1 MISDEL
7 AGVKMIWKVAM
18 HRKPY
23 GRGGGE
29 VEAGGGGLSVRQA
42 GKLLRA
48 NKVKEHPAGRLIVMG
63 LPGPQLTDG
72 LRDLIRRVQPG
83 GFIFFTRNM
92 AEAGQFH
99 GLVRECA
106 ELVKHPT
113 VMTVDQEGGRVA
125 RLAVMGERPPSG
137 EELAKAGKEEWFEE
151 HGRLPGKLMRAVGLN
166 LNLAPVLDYAPK
178 ERAGVDN
185 SLAGRCFGE
194 NPKEVIRRAKAFL
207 RGMQGEGV
215 KGTGKH
221 FPGYTFCGLDP
232 HGDLPLVDR
241 TRAQMEE
248 ELSVFREVGEKCD
261 SIMVG
266 HAQFPAWG
274 KNSGPASLNRDIVT
288 GLLKETLGYR
298 GLVMTDDLEM
308 GAIANRYG
316 SAEASRRAI
325 RAGEEI
331 LLICHNPACVEIAR
345 DALAEMPEK
354 EWAGAVEAVE
364 KFGQKLLAPGGTFIQ
379 KSWKDINQATAE
391 LREIVKRG

>member
-1 MISDEL
+1 M
-7 AGVKMIWKVAM
+7 
-18 HRKPY
+18 
-23 GRGGGE
+23 
-29 VEAGGGGLSVRQA
+29 SVRDEV
-42 GKLLRA
+42 KLLRA
-48 NKVKEHPAGRLIVMG
+48 NGVKVHPAGRLIIMG
-63 LPGPQLTDG
+63 LPGPDLTDG

-92 AEAGQFH
+92 SEARQFH
-99 GLVRECA
+99 RLVRECA
-106 ELVKHPT
+106 ELVHHPAI
-113 VMTVDQEGGRVA
+113 MTVDQEGGRVA
-125 RLAVMGERPPSG
+125 RLAVMGERPASG
-137 EELAKAGKEEWFEE
+137 EELARAGKEEWFYE
-151 HGRLPGKLMRAVGLN
+151 HGRLTGRVMKLVGLN
-166 LNLAPVLDYAPK
+166 LNLAPVLDYAPP
-178 ERAGVDN
+178 ERAGIDN

-194 NPKEVIRRAKAFL
+194 NPNEVIRRAGEFL
-207 RGMQGEGV
+207 KGMQEEGV

-241 TRAQMEE
+241 TRAQMEG
-248 ELSVFREVGEKCD
+248 ELSVFRKVGAQCD

-274 KNSGPASLNRDIVT
+274 RDSGPASLNRDIVT

-325 RAGEEI
+325 KAGEEI

-354 EWAGAVEAVE
+354 EWAGAVESVE
-364 KFGQKLLAPGGTFIQ
+364 KFGQTLFRPP
-379 KSWKDINQATAE
+379 DIFDEQGWREANEATKV
-391 LREIVKRG
+391 LREKAKRMG